1 MTISAA
7 HALALQHHQAG
18 RLPEAEALYR
28 QILATDEN
36 HADAWHLL
44 GVLAQMVGQNAAAVE
59 MIGRAIALL
68 PAGVDYHKNLGIALQ
83 GCGRT
88 EEAIAAYRLAAE
100 RAPGDA
106 VIWNNLGIALT
117 EQGRLAEAIAA
128 CYAAIARQ
136 PGLVEAHSNLGNALK
151 AAGQLDAALAAYR
164 QALALAPDYAPAQ
177 HNLGTALQEAGQLD
191 AAIDAFHL
199 ALRAKPDQPETYN
212 GLGEALRARG
222 RLPEALAAFGEAV
235 RLKPE
240 LLRAQLN
247 LSDALRT
254 QGRYEACI
262 AACQEALR
270 WLPAASGLWINLGNA
285 LHDLRREPEAIAA
298 YHEALGV
305 EPTSALAYNNLGNAH
320 KDSGQVAAAVEALEK
335 AIELAPHYA
344 EAHNNLACA
353 RKDQGRMEA
362 AIEAFREGHRRSPG
376 LAQIQSNLIYTM
388 HFTAGC
394 DAAAIREE
402 HRRWN
407 ECYVAPVRAL
417 FTPHR
422 NDRDPARRLKV
433 GYVSPDFW
441 EQAECYFVVP
451 LLEAHDHARYEIH
464 AYSSVSCAD
473 AVTERLR
480 KCVDVWH
487 DVMPLTDAELAGR
500 IRADGIDVLIDLTMH
515 MAHSRLPLFALRP
528 APVQMSWLAYPG
540 STGVETMDCWITDA
554 HMEPP
559 GREADSPGGGEPV
572 RLPDSWCC
580 YDPVTATPEVNALP
594 ALAAGHVTFGSL
606 NNFCKNN
613 DAVLGLWARVLGAVP
628 GSRLLLLC
636 PHGEP
641 RGRIV
646 AFFAAHGV
654 AAERV
659 EFFAHHA
666 RYEYLRLYQRIDV
679 GLDPFP
685 YNGIT
690 TTCDALTMGV
700 PVLTLPGTMP
710 ASRAGLSLLTTVGL
724 PELALGSGEEYVA
737 AAAALAAD
745 LPRLAE
751 LRATLRARMQAS
763 PLTDAPRFAGQ
774 MEAACRTRWER
785 WCATPEA
792 EAVPV
797 DPRQEVYADLHAGQ
811 MQQQEDQNRHAA
823 LRILGIL
830 REFTEP
836 HSLLDVGCGLGT
848 WMSAAQSLGIA
859 YVQGIEGPWLDAAAV
874 VVEPALVQALD
885 LESPFSLGRR
895 FDLVICLEVAEHL
908 SAAAA
913 PAFVESLVRHS
924 ELVLFSAAIPGQGGH
939 HHVNEQFPDYW
950 AELFAR
956 RGYVPLDL
964 FRARI
969 WQDRSILWWLRQ
981 NVLLFA
987 TEGALAGNE
996 KLRAAQSHGG
1006 PLAIVHPDV
1015 YLSRIAARRGA

>member
-18 RLPEAEALYR
+18 RLPEAEALCR

-298 YHEALGV
+298 YREALRV

-422 NDRDPARRLKV
+422 NGRDPARRLKV

-797 DPRQEVYADLHAGQ
+797 EDAPPPLPPPPAATTRFVNVIHRRLLTCEDDLHAVLPPLFLIETHMTMEERLALLARAMELPAGFVACEIGSYLGASTCFLGVAASRQ
-811 MQQQEDQNRHAA
+811 GGRVHCLDTWDNRAMGTEQA
-823 LRILGIL
+823 RQTY
-830 REFTEP
+830 REFRANTRAFRDWLVEHRGESLQHAEAVP
-836 HSLLDVGCGLGT
+836 AGLDLLFIDGDHSYEAVKADLAAFAPKLKPGGVLLLHDFTYAEV
-848 WMSAAQSLGIA
+848 
-859 YVQGIEGPWLDAAAV
+859 ERAAA
-874 VVEPALVQALD
+874 EYLA
-885 LESPFSLGRR
+885 GRR
-895 FDLVICLEVAEHL
+895 FSDLGQV
-908 SAAAA
+908 
-913 PAFVESLVRHS
+913 HS
-924 ELVLFSAAIPGQGGH
+924 
-939 HHVNEQFPDYW
+939 
-950 AELFAR
+950 
-956 RGYVPLDL
+956 
-964 FRARI
+964 
-969 WQDRSILWWLRQ
+969 
-981 NVLLFA
+981 
-987 TEGALAGNE
+987 
-996 KLRAAQSHGG
+996 LRAFR
-1006 PLAIVHPDV
+1006 V
-1015 YLSRIAARRGA
+1015 